1 MSLCQPCQTGLG
13 LNDAL
18 TLMLENLTVL
28 LAVAKLHFTGL
39 AHAFRTAALPFFLA
53 DALSL
58 SLSLCYATSRERI
71 DKMQYRRQTLGCEI

>member
-13 LNDAL
+13 LTDAL

-39 AHAFRTAALPFFLA
+39 ALAFRTAALPSFLA

-58 SLSLCYATSRERI
+58 SMCYATSRERI